1 MEVFG
6 VGYESKILSEEEI
19 RHIVASAAE
28 GLAAEGKSVLVI
40 VPDHTRTCPLPQ
52 VARLLHAELSGC
64 VEKLDFLI
72 ALGTHPPLAE
82 EKIDRLLGV
91 EPGRRAEVFGD
102 SRFFNHRWNDP
113 DALRKIGT
121 ITADQ
126 IRQIIAP
133 ELHNYAVDI
142 DVTINKLVLEYDV
155 VLIVG
160 PVFPHEVVGFSG
172 GSKYFFP
179 GVCGEQLLN
188 FLHWLGALITNPK
201 IIGTK
206 DTPVRATLE
215 AAVEMLGINAR
226 ALCMV
231 VKGTELCG
239 LFFGPVRQAWS
250 DAVELSDKVHIVYVD
265 RPFASVLS
273 RAPKMYDDIWTGGKC
288 MYKLEPVVADGGELI
303 IYAPHINEISSTHGE
318 LIRKIGYHTRDY
330 FLADWEKFQGYP
342 WGVLAHSTHVRGVG
356 RMEGGV
362 EKPRINVTLAT
373 NIPEKLCRQIHL
385 GYRNPASIDV
395 ASWQGRQDRLYVPK
409 AGEML
414 YKLKNPP
421 DWQRFD
427 G

>member
-188 FLHWLGALITNPK
+188 FFHWLGALITNPK